1 MTIPRIFMY
10 GAGNVGSSCAAV
22 LECRNTGRI
31 TLYDIV
37 DDVAIGQAMDINQ
50 TAPFW
55 DSDSKVTG
63 TNTVEDMKDAD
74 VVVVTAGAPRREGM
88 SREDLL
94 NSNLTVIHEIGEAV
108 AKYCPKAF
116 VLVVSNPVDVLT
128 WYLKDTWP
136 DMNVVGLGCC
146 LDSMRFRY
154 FLAEALRLSVH
165 STNGMV
171 IGTHNDDMIP
181 LIKHASA
188 EGLPALVQ
196 MSMDTAE
203 TIIRRTKEGG
213 TAIVKRLKTRSGF
226 FAAGTA
232 AAQVVESVV
241 RNKQGIFP
249 VSVTSRG
256 EYGYRGICLSL
267 PAVIGERGVHRI
279 IDIDLDDEDRG
290 YLDICADKMKTTI
303 EQIRKR

>member
-1 MTIPRIFMY
+1 MY

-22 LECRNTGRI
+22 LECRHAGKI
-31 TLYDIV
+31 TLYDII

-55 DSDSKVTG
+55 DSDSRVTG
-63 TNTVEDMKDAD
+63 TNDVADMKDAD
-74 VVVVTAGAPRREGM
+74 VVVVTAGAPRKEGM

-94 NSNLTVIHEIGEAV
+94 NSNLKVTHEIGEAV
-108 AKYCPKAF
+108 DKYCPKAF

-136 DMNVVGLGCC
+136 EMNVVGLGCC

-154 FLAEALRLSVH
+154 FLAESLRLSVH
-165 STNGMV
+165 ATDGMV
-171 IGTHNDDMIP
+171 IGTHNDDMVP
-181 LIKHASA
+181 LVKHASA
-188 EGLPALVQ
+188 GGLPALKQ
-196 MSMDTAE
+196 MSKETAE
-203 TIIRRTKEGG
+203 KIIRRTKDGG
-213 TAIVKRLKTRSGF
+213 TAIVRRLKTRSGF

-232 AAQVVESVV
+232 AAEVVESVI

-256 EYGYRGICLSL
+256 EYGYNGICMSL
-267 PAVIGERGVHRI
+267 PCVIGEKGIHRI
-279 IDIDLDDEDRG
+279 VEIDLDNEDKG
-290 YLDICADKMKTTI
+290 LLDICAGKMQKTI
-303 EQIRKR
+303 DEKIGRAHV